1 MSSIKHTFGRLPLV
15 GLAVVVLAASL
26 VWLQTGS
33 AQAAYSDCPEQ
44 KFCLYTQAGGNG
56 DMVSFS
62 PGTELD
68 YAADPDLRGKTFV
81 SVRNRTGLWGCLYDD
96 PSYGGTGIQAVK
108 PEQPDDLTPGAD
120 FSTVTPASHKFA
132 KSKSG
137 CRTGY
142 ERCTATRV
150 CIFQGPSGR
159 GVAGVTV
166 QTDGLGNGVFGN
178 KDYSNT
184 WDDLVV
190 SVSNR
195 SDKVACFYPNPGY
208 SGTWPNGSS
217 AFRAY
222 VVPPGEETT
231 LPTLFQSSISSHKL
245 ADSEA
250 KC

>member
-1 MSSIKHTFGRLPLV
+1 MSMVKQSFGRLSLV
-15 GLAVVVLAASL
+15 GLAVAILAASL

-33 AQAAYSDCPEQ
+33 AQAAYADCPEN

-56 DMVSFS
+56 DMVAFS

-68 YAADPDLRGKTFV
+68 YAADPDLQGKTFV

-96 PSYGGTGIQAVK
+96 PNYGGAGIQAVK
-108 PEQPDDLTPGAD
+108 PEQPDDATPGAD

-137 CRTGY
+137 CRTGF

-150 CIFQGPSGR
+150 CIFKGPSGR
-159 GVAGVTV
+159 GAAGVTV
-166 QTDGLGNGVFGN
+166 QTDDLGNGVLGN
-178 KDYSNT
+178 KDYSST
-184 WDDLVV
+184 WDNLVV

-195 SDKVACFYPNPGY
+195 SDKVACFYPDPGY
-208 SGTWPNGSS
+208 TGTFGSGGS

-222 VVPPGEETT
+222 VVLPGEETT
-231 LPTLFQSSISSHKL
+231 LPRLFRSYISSHKL
-245 ADSEA
+245 ADSES